1 MYTKKI
7 FYYRY
12 FYSILYKPIN
22 FVDKII
28 KNDKIKNISKTIKNL
43 RGIMQNEKKRFHTH
57 IPCTA
62 EEAAAIKEYCKE
74 NGLIIGQVVRRLI
87 LKEIQEKSTILSPDF
102 IPPEIDECLIKQ
114 RRK

>member
-1 MYTKKI
+1 M
-7 FYYRY
+7 FYCRCFY
-12 FYSILYKPIN
+12 FNLYKTIN
-22 FVDKII
+22 FVDKIT
-28 KNDKIKNISKTIKNL
+28 KNDKIKRINKTIKNL
-43 RGIMQNEKKRFHTH
+43 RGIMQNGKKRFHTH

-62 EEAAAIKEYCKE
+62 EEAAAIKEYCTE
-74 NGLIIGQVVRRLI
+74 NGLIIGQVVRRLL

>member
-12 FYSILYKPIN
+12 FYSNLYKTIN

-28 KNDKIKNISKTIKNL
+28 KIDKIKNINKTIKNL

-74 NGLIIGQVVRRLI
+74 NGLIMGQVVRRLI

-102 IPPEIDECLIKQ
+102 IPPEIDECLIVK

>member
-1 MYTKKI
+1 MYTKNYFFYRS
-7 FYYRY
+7 FYYN
-12 FYSILYKPIN
+12 LYKTIN

-28 KNDKIKNISKTIKNL
+28 KIDKIKNINKTIKNL

-74 NGLIIGQVVRRLI
+74 NGLIMN
-87 LKEIQEKSTILSPDF
+87 
-102 IPPEIDECLIKQ
+102 
-114 RRK
+114 